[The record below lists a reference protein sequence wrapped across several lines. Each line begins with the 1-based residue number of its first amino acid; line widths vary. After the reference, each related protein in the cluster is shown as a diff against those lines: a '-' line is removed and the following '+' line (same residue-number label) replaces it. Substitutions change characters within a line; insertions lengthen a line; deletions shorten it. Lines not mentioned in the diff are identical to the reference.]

1 MSNYLSQEYRIV
13 TPQSNVNIP
22 LTDKVLNMRQGKYD
36 ANKALIDQT
45 LATYADQLKGL
56 RDIDNEYIATRL
68 REVVDTVN
76 QTGQVSDFSIGQNT
90 DTILNSIRSVT
101 KDPFVQSAV
110 ANRYA
115 KAQYDNSYNEMCKK
129 DPSKCNPINYE
140 YGLYKAG
147 FDKYMKGDLKDM
159 GALNV
164 TPYVDYMTN
173 AIKKAKDLK
182 DLKGDQEI
190 ETPIPGKEGAFMKRK
205 ISGLSVEEVMAY
217 FPEILSSEEEQQMRI
232 DGWAQLKDQT
242 PDKIKQYA
250 NNYFSAKNEAI
261 NDRLTSLNA
270 TINGAGFTDEERN
283 AAKQEKKVIE
293 AKLKDL
299 QLYQSNVSDTDPEQ
313 IGYLLKRE
321 EFMNTAKNMFAG
333 RESITYDYDDYYK
346 NLKLE
351 LDLRKEN
358 REQLEFEARMRKD
371 YNKNPDGTEIKPE
384 DFPTT
389 PIENQKVEDRKSDY
403 EATVEAYNT
412 AYNDIINNVQAVY
425 NDDVV
430 PEENKAKFEKVL
442 KINGFEVVNGAITK
456 IKGWKGA
463 NVSKADAAQAAFTA
477 AKFGIFAPQTE
488 KIVIDATTTRE
499 NIVGVLG
506 KADKAFIGKVSNEKL
521 SNIATN
527 AILSKTGRANL
538 KLDEAI
544 NSFEDF
550 LKRNGYVSYTYGTPK
565 ISSELEKRLSSDIN
579 FKRQYISYI
588 ENIDKNSNSD
598 KFMNV
603 VADRDVFEN
612 RDSIIKNA
620 NIKPYIQTD
629 RYSVNIAKED
639 DRKALIGK
647 IPSTVKDEE
656 GNDIPTGVAM
666 LDEKRPF
673 TVEETR
679 DGFKITQDRG
689 VETSGNKKGQPL
701 APTVINVFKGSAAY
715 NFIAERT
722 GSKKTNEISLTTV
735 PSNYK
740 IKTDTKPYFIDADND
755 DIKNAHINRLK
766 TNVNTGI
773 LNSISSAITPRNA
786 SVAISP
792 EVFLTKES
800 TVFYFKGLLQG
811 TEYQDQ
817 VEGMVDR
824 ISKSFDKYNI
834 AVKPNTN
841 KTNWVTEF
849 SSPFSDKTVV
859 KNLTASQEISKDY
872 IYLLKTM
879 PQILIL
885 TEVAKELMKDPSKVN
900 KI

>member
-1 MSNYLSQEYRIV
+1 
-13 TPQSNVNIP
+13 
-22 LTDKVLNMRQGKYD
+22 
-36 ANKALIDQT
+36 
-45 LATYADQLKGL
+45 
-56 RDIDNEYIATRL
+56 
-68 REVVDTVN
+68 
-76 QTGQVSDFSIGQNT
+76 
-90 DTILNSIRSVT
+90 
-101 KDPFVQSAV
+101 
-110 ANRYA
+110 
-115 KAQYDNSYNEMCKK
+115 
-129 DPSKCNPINYE
+129 
-140 YGLYKAG
+140 
-147 FDKYMKGDLKDM
+147 
-159 GALNV
+159 
-164 TPYVDYMTN
+164 
-173 AIKKAKDLK
+173 
-182 DLKGDQEI
+182 
-190 ETPIPGKEGAFMKRK
+190 
-205 ISGLSVEEVMAY
+205 
-217 FPEILSSEEEQQMRI
+217 
-232 DGWAQLKDQT
+232 
-242 PDKIKQYA
+242 
-250 NNYFSAKNEAI
+250 
-261 NDRLTSLNA
+261 
-270 TINGAGFTDEERN
+270 
-283 AAKQEKKVIE
+283 
-293 AKLKDL
+293 
-299 QLYQSNVSDTDPEQ
+299 
-313 IGYLLKRE
+313 
-321 EFMNTAKNMFAG
+321 
-333 RESITYDYDDYYK
+333 
-346 NLKLE
+346 
-351 LDLRKEN
+351 
-358 REQLEFEARMRKD
+358 MRKD

-506 KADKAFIGKVSNEKL
+506 KVDKSYINKVSPQR
-521 SNIATN
+521 IN
-527 AILSKTGRANL
+527 AFFQEIIFKESPN
-538 KLDEAI
+538 
-544 NSFEDF
+544 NSTPKGVAQLRMIDF
-550 LKRNGYVSYTYGTPK
+550 LKQEGI
-565 ISSELEKRLSSDIN
+565 ISGNNMN
-579 FKRQYISYI
+579 FKVFEERVTKDLSFKKRALSYI
-588 ENIDKNSNSD
+588 EDFDRASNNENNY
-598 KFMNV
+598 MNRIV
-603 VADRDVFEN
+603 GEDVMKDRETIV
-612 RDSIIKNA
+612 KNA
-620 NIKPYIQTD
+620 NITPYIQTD
-629 RYSVNIAKED
+629 RYSVNIAKEE

-689 VETSGNKKGQPL
+689 VETSGKKKGQPL

-740 IKTDTKPYFIDADND
+740 IKTDTRPYFIDADND

-859 KNLTASQEISKDY
+859 KNLTSSQEISKDY

-885 TEVAKELMKDPSKVN
+885 TEVAKELMKDPSKVS